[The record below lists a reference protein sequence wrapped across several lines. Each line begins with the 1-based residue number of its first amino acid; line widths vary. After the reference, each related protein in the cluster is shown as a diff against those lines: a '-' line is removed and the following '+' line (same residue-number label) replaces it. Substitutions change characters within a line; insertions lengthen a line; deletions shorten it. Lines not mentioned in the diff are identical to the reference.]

1 VSARLQTPAAEGVGG
16 TLVQARRWALETR
29 YLALSTEIKTLDQE
43 LLSRSLRMQLLE
55 AKRDKERASV
65 AWISE
70 RVKALNDRIRQK
82 R

>member
-1 VSARLQTPAAEGVGG
+1 M
-16 TLVQARRWALETR
+16 QARRWALETR